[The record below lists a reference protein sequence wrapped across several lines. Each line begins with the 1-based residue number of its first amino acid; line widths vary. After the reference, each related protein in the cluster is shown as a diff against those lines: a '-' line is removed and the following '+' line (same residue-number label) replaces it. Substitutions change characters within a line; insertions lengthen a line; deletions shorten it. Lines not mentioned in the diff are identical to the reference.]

1 MKIFFQSFLQIGLVA
16 VNTLLI
22 SKQLFLGVFICS
34 SAISLL
40 WAFNVSKIAL
50 SDLKQK
56 LIYALGA
63 GTGAITGLFLVKC
76 FLWKGLEQLSL
87 TKKLVAVCQYRTL
100 IKRKKAVAYSYKRL
114 LYSRLFYTNKLKIK
128 LWTH

>member
-1 MKIFFQSFLQIGLVA
+1 MKTFLTSFFQIGLVA
-16 VNTLLI
+16 INTLLI

-34 SAISLL
+34 TLISLL

-50 SDLKQK
+50 SDLRQK

-76 FLWKGLEQLSL
+76 FL
-87 TKKLVAVCQYRTL
+87 
-100 IKRKKAVAYSYKRL
+100 
-114 LYSRLFYTNKLKIK
+114 
-128 LWTH
+128 